1 MRNALIRSVLTYVFA
16 AMTLATTASAQT
28 QDSLWIRYD
37 DRFTPNRRLLS
48 LAGCDSM
55 EFRASRT
62 APVVRCYTQSQA
74 RGYFDYY
81 LTSIIAKQ
89 PGTLMFRNPGRIVYK
104 PSEFSS
110 MDFMDD
116 DSKWSFK
123 RSKESEHFIVFWEK
137 GFGDNPQSGKV
148 PSGLRVDIDDL
159 LAKAERFYTT
169 NVETLG
175 MVETGSGRSQLDR
188 YKMEIYLLYQTDW
201 LATGSGYDDKVGALW
216 VNPSTC
222 QPVGSTIGHEIGH
235 SFQYQTYCDNV
246 LRGRANDHKTG
257 FRYGLPGSNGGNG
270 FWEQCAQWQS
280 FQDYPDEAL
289 TTWHFAYWKANH
301 HRHFENE
308 WQRYASY
315 WLHYYLTDRSGMT
328 TIGRLWNESAY
339 PEDALMAYTR
349 LFCDGDYATTRR
361 LLFDYAQRCVTFDF
375 KAVRSKVT
383 NQYDTYTT
391 SFLDDGNGWLQVTY
405 ANCPAP
411 TGFNAVPLT
420 VPQAGTKVTARV
432 EGLPVGSSLL
442 ASDPGIQ
449 IDGNGKS
456 VDTVAVYNTTDIK
469 GNEGWASGFVA
480 LKSGGERV
488 YGDACF
494 ISATDGDGSL
504 TGEVA
509 FTVPENTL
517 RLWLVVQGSPTVYRF
532 SPWDDREAT
541 DDQLPY
547 RLQLDG
553 TSVK

>member
-420 VPQAGTKVTARV
+420 VPPAGTKVTARV

-469 GNEGWASGFVA
+469 GNEGWACGFVA

-541 DDQLPY
+541 DDQMPY
-547 RLQLDG
+547 RLKLDG

>member
-1 MRNALIRSVLTYVFA
+1 MRNALLRPALAFVFV
-16 AMTLATTASAQT
+16 AMTLATTASAQA

-62 APVVRCYTQSQA
+62 APIVRCYTQSQA

-289 TTWHFAYWKANH
+289 TIWHFAYWKANH

-349 LFCDGDYATTRR
+349 LFCDGDYATTRH

-391 SFLDDGNGWLQVTY
+391 SLLDDGNGWLQVTY

-456 VDTVAVYNTTDIK
+456 VDTVAVYNTTDMK
-469 GNEGWASGFVA
+469 GNEGWACGFVA

-509 FTVPENTL
+509 FAVPENTL

>member
-469 GNEGWASGFVA
+469 GNEGWACGFVA

>member
-420 VPQAGTKVTARV
+420 VPPAGTKVTARV

-469 GNEGWASGFVA
+469 GNEGWACGFVA

>member
-16 AMTLATTASAQT
+16 AMTLSTTASAQT

-62 APVVRCYTQSQA
+62 APVVRCYTPSQA

-116 DSKWSFK
+116 ESKWSFK

-175 MVETGSGRSQLDR
+175 LVETGSGRSQLDR

-391 SFLDDGNGWLQVTY
+391 SLLDDGNGWLQVTY

-449 IDGNGKS
+449 IDGNGKC
-456 VDTVAVYNTTDIK
+456 VDTVAVYNTTDMK
-469 GNEGWASGFVA
+469 GNEGWACGFVA

-532 SPWDDREAT
+532 SPWDDREST